1 MAQKGSI
8 IIVILKVFFLSTLLL
23 ACARSHQEGI
33 LFSSPAPTTAKIT
46 RTAPEVTALPPPTST
61 STRRPL
67 LTNTLYPTN
76 TKTNDVTEICSPLEN
91 ISIPDLP
98 DHVNNPF
105 NPPRL
110 SVDDHHMG
118 VDFAVQEFG
127 MALSGRPVHSV
138 LQGTVVMILDDR
150 FPYGNAVMIE
160 TPIDTLSDEL
170 LRQLLLPTPSPT
182 IEPHPALNCPPIS
195 NAPVFDSDNRSIY
208 ILYAHLAEKPILQI
222 DESVDCGEEVGMVG
236 ESGNALNPHLHLEVR
251 TGPSWARLGS
261 MSHYSTSA
269 SPEEMNAYCT
279 WRVRERFQLLDP
291 MQLFS
296 NPVAG
301 SN

>member
-1 MAQKGSI
+1 MHFTADAGRWTTKTKHKSNKLFCLIIAFIWTSSHATTPTFSIGWYPLSFIQSGLYYRLMAQKGSI

-23 ACARSHQEGI
+23 ACARSHQEDI
-33 LFSSPAPTTAKIT
+33 LFNSPAPTTAKIT
-46 RTAPEVTALPPPTST
+46 STAPEVTALPPPTST

-138 LQGTVVMILDDR
+138 LQGTVVMILDD
-150 FPYGNAVMIE
+150 
-160 TPIDTLSDEL
+160 
-170 LRQLLLPTPSPT
+170 
-182 IEPHPALNCPPIS
+182 LN
-195 NAPVFDSDNRSIY
+195 VQF
-208 ILYAHLAEKPILQI
+208 
-222 DESVDCGEEVGMVG
+222 
-236 ESGNALNPHLHLEVR
+236 
-251 TGPSWARLGS
+251 
-261 MSHYSTSA
+261 
-269 SPEEMNAYCT
+269 
-279 WRVRERFQLLDP
+279 
-291 MQLFS
+291 
-296 NPVAG
+296 
-301 SN
+301 